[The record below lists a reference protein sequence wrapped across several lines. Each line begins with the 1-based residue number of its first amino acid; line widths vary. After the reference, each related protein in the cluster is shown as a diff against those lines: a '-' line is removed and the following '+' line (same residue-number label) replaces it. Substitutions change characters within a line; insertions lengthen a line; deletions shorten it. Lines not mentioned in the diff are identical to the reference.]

1 MSIRQRCNLA
11 AARVT
16 QFEISKAS
24 EDRIDWRAP
33 VNTMQYKGYS
43 ARIEHDE
50 RDNIF
55 VGRVIGIRTVIS
67 FHAETAAE
75 LRQNFEAAIDDLLND
90 SQAQEE
96 IQAK

>member
-1 MSIRQRCNLA
+1 MGDMA
-11 AARVT
+11 AARAT
-16 QFEISKAS
+16 QVEISEAA

-33 VNTMQYKGYS
+33 VNTMQYKGYT

-55 VGRVIGIRTVIS
+55 VGRVLGIQAVIS

-75 LRQNFEAAIDDLLND
+75 LRQNFEAAIDDFLND

>member
-1 MSIRQRCNLA
+1 M
-11 AARVT
+11 T
-16 QFEISKAS
+16 QVEISEAS
-24 EDRIDWRAP
+24 EDRIDWSVP
-33 VNTMQYKGYS
+33 VSAMQYKGYT

-55 VGRVIGIRTVIS
+55 VGRVLGIQAVIS

-75 LRQNFEAAIDDLLND
+75 LRQNFEAAIDDFLND